1 MEFETTMTTDG
12 QKELVETK
20 IGTQLPKSVKY
31 MAGLIS
37 GIRGDN
43 VHTKLSS
50 QEDM

>member
-1 MEFETTMTTDG
+1 MEVTTAKTVDDIEDPWKTRID
-12 QKELVETK
+12 
-20 IGTQLPKSVKY
+20 TQLPKSVKF
-31 MAGLIS
+31 MAGLIL